1 MYLAL
6 YRKYRPTTF
15 DDVISQEHITTTLKN
30 QIITDQIAHAYL
42 FTGTRGT
49 GKTTCAK
56 IMAKA
61 VNCLSPV
68 NGSPCGE
75 CTSCKAIAEGSTDI
89 IEIDA
94 ASNSGVD
101 SIRQI
106 RDEAVYTP
114 IDCKYKVYII
124 DEAHQLSKEAKN
136 ALLKTLEE
144 PPAHVIF
151 ILATTD
157 YYAITATIASRCQ
170 QFLFSKI
177 DPAQSAQRLLEVAE
191 KEQLRLTPAA
201 AALIARLSDGAMRD
215 ALSLLDQCAA
225 ADSNITE
232 ELVRRISGVADSG
245 WLFGI
250 SEAAINKEP
259 AKALKILDT
268 LVTQGK
274 DLSRFIEELTL
285 HLRNLMLTKSVPNSG
300 LVAAG
305 EDELKKYG
313 KQCKACSAD
322 EIMRWVELVSESL
335 DKINRMKQT
344 GQARLLAE
352 SLLIRLCTPKL
363 DNDVS
368 SFAARLGA
376 VEHRIENLQ
385 FSDIR
390 QTEERFAEPKP
401 AAEEEPE
408 PIADEVPEPVTDEL
422 PEPAAETEP
431 QLPNVPAPTRQQEL
445 PFDPPYTEVKQEG
458 PAPSIQQI
466 LHSEEEFEPDIEG
479 LVPPPEPV
487 DGQMYFMEPTR
498 FDVPPLQEETEGKF
512 VIADETERHS
522 QPVDETEKQPQSAA
536 KTENQ
541 SQPVTETEN
550 QSQPPAKTK
559 RKPKAETKAEEQPQ
573 PAAEAEAKPKPITE
587 AEEDLPSDA
596 HPLPQWSDIVSA
608 LPVATRSLLAST
620 QAFLHNGKILIQA
633 SPSARKIL
641 DNGSRAEKLRASAKS
656 VLGGRFELFLLKE
669 REQRE
674 EKEDFV
680 TPLLQRARDMG
691 IDVTVKET

>member
-6 YRKYRPTTF
+6 YRKYRPSTF

-75 CTSCKAIAEGSTDI
+75 CAACRAIADGSTDI

-106 RDEAVYTP
+106 RDEVIYTP

-144 PPAHVIF
+144 PPSHVIF

-191 KEQLRLTPAA
+191 KEKLNLTPSA

-225 ADSNITE
+225 SDSNVTE
-232 ELVRRISGVADSG
+232 ELIRRISGVADSG

-250 SEAAINKEP
+250 SEAAISKEP

-305 EDELKKYG
+305 EDELKKYE
-313 KQCKACSAD
+313 KQCKDCSAD

-376 VEHRIENLQ
+376 VENKIENLR
-385 FSDIR
+385 FSDIKP
-390 QTEERFAEPKP
+390 QAEPE
-401 AAEEEPE
+401 AVVMDTEPE
-408 PIADEVPEPVTDEL
+408 AVIMDTEPEADAEDEPRPAYEPAPIREQEIPEPS
-422 PEPAAETEP
+422 
-431 QLPNVPAPTRQQEL
+431 
-445 PFDPPYTEVKQEG
+445 FDPPPHTEVKT
-458 PAPSIQQI
+458 PSIQQI
-466 LHSEEEFEPDIEG
+466 LHSEPEEETETDGEE
-479 LVPPPEPV
+479 LPPPEPV
-487 DGQMYFMEPTR
+487 EGQIYFMEP
-498 FDVPPLQEETEGKF
+498 PPTAEEE
-512 VIADETERHS
+512 
-522 QPVDETEKQPQSAA
+522 
-536 KTENQ
+536 
-541 SQPVTETEN
+541 
-550 QSQPPAKTK
+550 
-559 RKPKAETKAEEQPQ
+559 PKAAAPQPDPAEEQEQ
-573 PAAEAEAKPKPITE
+573 PLPITE
-587 AEEDLPSDA
+587 SEEELPADA
-596 HPLPQWSDIVSA
+596 QPLPQWSEIVSL
-608 LPVATRSLLAST
+608 LPSATRSLLAST
-620 QAFLHNGKILIQA
+620 QAFLHNGRIFIEA
-633 SPSARKIL
+633 STSARKIL
-641 DNGSRAEKLRASAKS
+641 DKAGRAEKLRESAKA
-656 VLGGRFELFLLKE
+656 VMGGRFELFLLKE
-669 REQRE
+669 RQEVE

-680 TPLLQRARDMG
+680 SPLLERARELG
-691 IDVTVKET
+691 IDVTVNDK

>member
-6 YRKYRPTTF
+6 YRKYRPSTF

-30 QIITDQIAHAYL
+30 QIVTDQIAHAYL

-68 NGSPCGE
+68 NGSPCGKCE
-75 CTSCKAIAEGSTDI
+75 ACRVIADGSTDI

-106 RDEAVYTP
+106 RDEVIYTP

-157 YYAITATIASRCQ
+157 YYSITATIASRCQ

-177 DPAQSAQRLLEVAE
+177 DPVQSANRLLEVAE
-191 KEQLRLTPAA
+191 KEELTLSPSA

-232 ELVRRISGVADSG
+232 DLVRRISGVADSS

-259 AKALKILDT
+259 AKALKILDM

-285 HLRNLMLTKSVPNSG
+285 HLRNLMLTKAVPNSG

-305 EDELKKYG
+305 EDELQKY
-313 KQCKACSAD
+313 KNQCKSCSID

-363 DNDVS
+363 DSDVS

-376 VEHRIENLQ
+376 VEHKIENLQ
-385 FSDIR
+385 ISGIKPQEMQQTTDAGSVSLDTSGTFDNPVAFDDPISYVDPVPPDVTSLIQQQDIP
-390 QTEERFAEPKP
+390 F
-401 AAEEEPE
+401 
-408 PIADEVPEPVTDEL
+408 
-422 PEPAAETEP
+422 EPAYTETK
-431 QLPNVPAPTRQQEL
+431 QQE
-445 PFDPPYTEVKQEG
+445 
-458 PAPSIQQI
+458 PSIQQI
-466 LHSEEEFEPDIEG
+466 LYSEELPEPDPDQ
-479 LVPPPEPV
+479 LPPPPEPV
-487 DGQMYFMEPTR
+487 DGQMYFAEPT
-498 FDVPPLQEETEGKF
+498 
-512 VIADETERHS
+512 
-522 QPVDETEKQPQSAA
+522 QSADA
-536 KTENQ
+536 PL
-541 SQPVTETEN
+541 SQKEHEEPEKSETPEP
-550 QSQPPAKTK
+550 SEPP
-559 RKPKAETKAEEQPQ
+559 ESEELLLPQ
-573 PAAEAEAKPKPITE
+573 PITE
-587 AEEDLPSDA
+587 AEEDLPTQA
-596 HPLPQWSDIVSA
+596 HPLPQWSEIVTL
-608 LPVATRSLLAST
+608 LPKATRTLLSST
-620 QAFLHNGKILIQA
+620 QAFLYDGRIFIQA
-633 SPSARKIL
+633 SPSARTML
-641 DNGSRAEKLRASAKS
+641 SNGKRAQLLRDSVKT

-669 REQRE
+669 KPIGSE
-674 EKEDFV
+674 EEEDFIS
-680 TPLLQRARDMG
+680 PLLQRAKNMG
-691 IDVTVKET
+691 IDVIINDK

>member
-6 YRKYRPTTF
+6 YRKYRPATF

-30 QIITDQIAHAYL
+30 QIITGQIAHAYL

-75 CTSCKAIAEGSTDI
+75 CEACRAISEGSTDI

-106 RDEAVYTP
+106 RDEVIYTP

-144 PPAHVIF
+144 PPGHVIF

-177 DPAQSAQRLLEVAE
+177 DPVESAQRLLEVAE
-191 KEQLRLTPAA
+191 KEQLTLTPDA

-225 ADSNITE
+225 AATDSNVTE

-250 SEAAINKEP
+250 SEAAVNREP

-305 EDELKKYG
+305 EGELKKYE
-313 KQCKACSAD
+313 KQSLACSAE

-352 SLLIRLCTPKL
+352 SLLIRLCTPTL

-376 VEHRIENLQ
+376 LENKIVNLRI
-385 FSDIR
+385 SDIR
-390 QTEERFAEPKP
+390 QVQEQPTKPEPEPAADAAPEP
-401 AAEEEPE
+401 AAE
-408 PIADEVPEPVTDEL
+408 AL
-422 PEPAAETEP
+422 PEPAADREP
-431 QLPNVPAPTRQQEL
+431 EPFDSPVPPEEPAPTPDI
-445 PFDPPYTEVKQEG
+445 PFDPPYTEVKQK

-466 LHSEEEFEPDIEG
+466 LHNEPESEPEPGFDE
-479 LVPPPEPV
+479 LPPPPPEPV
-487 DGQMYFMEPTR
+487 EGQMYFVEP
-498 FDVPPLQEETEGKF
+498 PKQPEANLLQEPDG
-512 VIADETERHS
+512 VSDDR
-522 QPVDETEKQPQSAA
+522 PQSD
-536 KTENQ
+536 
-541 SQPVTETEN
+541 
-550 QSQPPAKTK
+550 
-559 RKPKAETKAEEQPQ
+559 RPKEEQPQ
-573 PAAEAEAKPKPITE
+573 ADGLQIDGPQADELQADGLQPIGET
-587 AEEDLPSDA
+587 EDLLPADA
-596 HPLPQWSDIVSA
+596 QPLPQWSEIVSA
-608 LPVATRSLLAST
+608 LPVATRNLLSST
-620 QAFLHNGKILIQA
+620 QAFLHNGKIYIQA
-633 SPSARKIL
+633 SVSARKIL
-641 DNGSRAEKLRASAKS
+641 DNGKRAELLRDSVKT

-669 REQRE
+669 QEEQDE
-674 EKEDFV
+674 EKEDKV
-680 TPLLQRARDMG
+680 SPLLQRARDMG
-691 IDVTVKET
+691 IDVTVNDK

>member
-6 YRKYRPTTF
+6 YRKYRPSSF

-30 QIITDQIAHAYL
+30 QIITNQIAHAYL

-68 NGSPCGE
+68 DGSPCGE
-75 CTSCKAIAEGSTDI
+75 CEACRAIAEGSTDI

-106 RDEAVYTP
+106 RDEAIFAP

-144 PPAHVIF
+144 PPSHVIF

-177 DPAQSAQRLLEVAE
+177 DPGQSAQRLLDVAE
-191 KEQLRLTPAA
+191 KEQLSLTPSA

-225 ADSNITE
+225 AATDSNVTE

-250 SEAAINKEP
+250 TEAAINKEP

-285 HLRNLMLTKSVPNSG
+285 HLRNLMLTKSVPGSG

-305 EDELKKYG
+305 EEELKKYE
-313 KQCKACSAD
+313 KQCKLCADD

-363 DNDVS
+363 DSDVS

-376 VEHRIENLQ
+376 VESRIENLR
-385 FSDIR
+385 FSDIKQ
-390 QTEERFAEPKP
+390 QTTEPEP
-401 AAEEEPE
+401 EPE
-408 PIADEVPEPVTDEL
+408 PIPVQIPEPEP
-422 PEPAAETEP
+422 PEQPAAETP
-431 QLPNVPAPTRQQEL
+431 Q
-445 PFDPPYTEVKQEG
+445 DD
-458 PAPSIQQI
+458 PAPSPLPEIAITQI
-466 LHSEEEFEPDIEG
+466 LHNEPDEFPEPEPEPENEE
-479 LVPPPEPV
+479 PPPPAEPV
-487 DGQMYFMEPTR
+487 EGQMF
-498 FDVPPLQEETEGKF
+498 FDEQHEE
-512 VIADETERHS
+512 
-522 QPVDETEKQPQSAA
+522 
-536 KTENQ
+536 
-541 SQPVTETEN
+541 
-550 QSQPPAKTK
+550 
-559 RKPKAETKAEEQPQ
+559 AEVQPQ
-573 PAAEAEAKPKPITE
+573 PIAETE
-587 AEEDLPSDA
+587 EELPADA
-596 HPLPQWSDIVSA
+596 QPLPQWSDIVSA
-608 LPVATRSLLAST
+608 LSVAARSLLAST
-620 QAFLHNGKILIQA
+620 QAFLQGGRILIQA
-633 SPSARKIL
+633 PPSARKIL
-641 DNGSRAEKLRASAKS
+641 DKAERAEQLRESAKA
-656 VLGGRFELFLLKE
+656 VMGGRFELFLLKE
-669 REQRE
+669 RQEVE

-680 TPLLQRARDMG
+680 SPLLERARELG
-691 IDVTVKET
+691 IEVTVNDK